1 MLNIYVPLKDPYRP
15 LYDEWIWLSMEYTI
29 ANAEASLI
37 DSVNREAAQAALQDR
52 EERGIL

>member
-37 DSVNREAAQAALQDR
+37 DSVNREAAEAAMED
-52 EERGIL
+52 GIQHPY

>member
-29 ANAEASLI
+29 ANAEAALI
-37 DSVNREAAQAALQDR
+37 DSVNREAAEAALQDK
-52 EERGIL
+52 EERATL

>member
-29 ANAEASLI
+29 ANAEAVLI
-37 DSVNREAAQAALQDR
+37 GSVNREAAEAALQDR